1 MEAAGKRG
9 CCLGRVGD
17 GQQEVRL
24 SGRCVLWG
32 GDWTS
37 VSPNPGP
44 SICDH
49 CAWGWGSLSPPWRQG
64 VQSQP
69 RRIQAGNTPLRPREV

>member
-17 GQQEVRL
+17 GQQQEVRL
-24 SGRCVLWG
+24 SGRCVLWR

-44 SICDH
+44 SISDH
-49 CAWGWGSLSPPWRQG
+49 CDWVIRTVSERHSAQCPP
-64 VQSQP
+64 S
-69 RRIQAGNTPLRPREV
+69 TE